1 MFGKERPSA
10 MIGSDLRKSLM
21 SNITYDVNGDFE
33 SVIGDAFSNTESLLS
48 SEMREIKYAKSISGK
63 IARENIAIPF
73 MKSTFIKTML
83 PTLGCT
89 AMLGAGA
96 AALPAAVALGGI
108 MQAKKTLFG
117 GDDQNSSQPTAA

>member
-1 MFGKERPSA
+1 

-21 SNITYDVNGDFE
+21 SKITYDPNGNFE
-33 SVIGDAFSNTESLLS
+33 TIINNSFSETKDLLS
-48 SEMREIKYAKSISGK
+48 KEMMEIKYAKSIPGK
-63 IARENIAIPF
+63 IARENVVIPF
-73 MKSTFIKTML
+73 FKSKFIKTML

-117 GDDQNSSQPTAA
+117 GDDQNSSQPIPV